1 MRIKRSERLVD
12 MTIFF
17 LQNPKKITPLNFFTE
32 KYQAAKSSI
41 SEDLTIIASIFEEKK
56 MGTLITYAGARG
68 GVEYQPNFAIE
79 ELKKELN
86 SIKDEINHSKR
97 LLPGGYIYTSDLL
110 SNPEWL
116 KRIGKIIGSKYVN
129 QEIDTIMTI
138 STKGVPIAQAVAYQL
153 NVPFVIVRKSSKV
166 TEGSTVSI
174 NYQPRSSSQEVE
186 KMALSKNSLQP
197 GSKLLLID
205 DFLRGGGTMIGLER
219 MAAEF
224 DCEVVDGV
232 VFLEHDSQAGTDN
245 YRSLL
250 KIKSV
255 DPKSL
260 EIEVELGNFLTD

>member
-1 MRIKRSERLVD
+1 M
-12 MTIFF
+12 
-17 LQNPKKITPLNFFTE
+17 NG
-32 KYQAAKSSI
+32 SI
-41 SEDLTIIASIFEEKK
+41 
-56 MGTLITYAGARG
+56 
-68 GVEYQPNFAIE
+68 
-79 ELKKELN
+79 
-86 SIKDEINHSKR
+86 
-97 LLPGGYIYTSDLL
+97 
-110 SNPEWL
+110 
-116 KRIGKIIGSKYVN
+116 KIIGSKYVN

-197 GSKLLLID
+197 
-205 DFLRGGGTMIGLER
+205 
-219 MAAEF
+219 EF

-255 DPKSL
+255 DPKTL